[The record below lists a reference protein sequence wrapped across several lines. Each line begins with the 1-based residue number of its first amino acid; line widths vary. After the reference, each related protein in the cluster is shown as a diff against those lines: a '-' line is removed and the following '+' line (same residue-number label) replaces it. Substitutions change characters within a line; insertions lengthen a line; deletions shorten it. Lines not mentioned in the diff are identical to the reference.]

1 MSKMDE
7 LYSKMSNFCDENGCW
22 KTWMTVK
29 DWNEC
34 ISGEYSSASYTAL
47 VNAGRLERRKKYK
60 ATSYE
65 YHIIPTEKIKERL
78 DEEKKRSD
86 IERAEWIVA
95 HYEEQIA
102 LRRAQYEE
110 MIKQAEEQLARDLE
124 WEAKK
129 LADAKAVL
137 EN

>member
-1 MSKMDE
+1 
-7 LYSKMSNFCDENGCW
+7 
-22 KTWMTVK
+22 MTVK

-34 ISGEYSSASYTAL
+34 ISGEYGPASYTAL
-47 VNAGRLERRKKYK
+47 VNAGRLEKRKKYK

-124 WEAKK
+124 FEAKK
-129 LADAKAVL
+129 LANAKAVL